1 MGLFVEKYVII
12 DCGGMVFKVFVNR
25 VKEGVRDFI
34 FRRRILNIE
43 IYICII

>member
-1 MGLFVEKYVII
+1 MGSSAEKLAII
-12 DCGGMVFKVFVNR
+12 DCGGTVFKVHVNV

-43 IYICII
+43 IYTCII